1 MIIKN
6 DHYKCFYYLYLFHVT
21 FHMTIF
27 MLYLYYPCTMLRK
40 HKVRKG
46 MKHKTFERMV
56 DTFFRD
62 VSYLVPRNINVEMR
76 ERDGFRTFP
85 NGVTSYILSEKTIDG
100 GWYISIARHLRV
112 FLCTTTLLR
121 NNTKK
126 LYATA
131 FSLLF
136 TVHASLRL
144 PLKKTLVGQYQ
155 MDINELVHF
164 IKKISRTCPMRG
176 KGVDVVKLHLPY
188 HWAHTRMQLGCA
200 AAEKSLERKLGEAQ
214 KKYFPLTNG
223 KDGAQVCI
231 GPYMGH

>member
-1 MIIKN
+1 
-6 DHYKCFYYLYLFHVT
+6 
-21 FHMTIF
+21 
-27 MLYLYYPCTMLRK
+27 
-40 HKVRKG
+40 
-46 MKHKTFERMV
+46 MV
-56 DTFFRD
+56 D
-62 VSYLVPRNINVEMR
+62 
-76 ERDGFRTFP
+76 G
-85 NGVTSYILSEKTIDG
+85 TSD
-100 GWYISIARHLRV
+100 ISISRHLRV

-155 MDINELVHF
+155 NDINELLHL
-164 IKKISRTCPMRG
+164 IKKIARTCTIRG

-188 HWAHTRMQLGCA
+188 HWADTRMQLGCA

-214 KKYFPLTNG
+214 KKYFPMTNG
-223 KDGAQVCI
+223 KDGAQVWI
-231 GPYMGH
+231 GPYMWHSHDICTFRVDICYGT

>member
-1 MIIKN
+1 
-6 DHYKCFYYLYLFHVT
+6 
-21 FHMTIF
+21 
-27 MLYLYYPCTMLRK
+27 MLYLYYPCTMRRK
-40 HKVRKG
+40 HKARQG
-46 MKHKTFERMV
+46 MKHTTFQREV

-62 VSYLVPRNINVEMR
+62 VSHLVPRNSNVEMR

-100 GWYISIARHLRV
+100 GWHISISRHLRV

-155 MDINELVHF
+155 NDINELVHL
-164 IKKISRTCPMRG
+164 IKKIARTCTLRG
-176 KGVDVVKLHLPY
+176 MGVDVVKLHLPY
-188 HWAHTRMQLGCA
+188 HWADTRMQLGCA

-214 KKYFPLTNG
+214 KKYFPMTNG
-223 KDGAQVCI
+223 KDGAQVWI
-231 GPYMGH
+231 GPYMWHSHDICTFRVEICYGT